1 MPLTVTA
8 VRAAKPQE
16 KPYRLTDEKGLRLDV
31 SPSGGKYW
39 RFKYR
44 FLGKEKLLAL
54 GVFPAVSLIDAR
66 DARDDARK
74 LLAKGIDPGEQKKVV
89 KRAALVAAANSFEA
103 VALEWLDKSKV
114 KWTPRYATVVENRI
128 RGDLFPALGKRP
140 IAQITAPE
148 LLPVLRKMEARG
160 VRETTHRA
168 RQDCSHIFR
177 YAVATG
183 RAERDI
189 AADVKGALKPIV
201 TKHHPSITDPD
212 GIGALMR
219 AIEGYEGAIVT
230 KSALMLAPLV
240 FVRPGELRKAEWSE
254 IDLDGAEWR
263 IPAAKM
269 KMRDPHIV
277 PLSQQAVA
285 VLTALHPVTGPEGY
299 VFPGVRGRG
308 RPMSENTINAALRRL
323 GYTSDEMTGHGFRSM
338 ASTML
343 NEQGYNRDAI
353 ERQLAHSERNG
364 VRAAYNYAEFL
375 PERRKMMQA
384 WAIYLGGLT
393 LL

>member
-54 GVFPAVSLIDAR
+54 GVFPAVSLADAR

-74 LLAKGIDPGEQKKVV
+74 LLAKDIDPGEQKKIV

-128 RGDLFPALGKRP
+128 RGDLFPAMGKRP
-140 IAQITAPE
+140 IAQITAQE
-148 LLPVLRKMEARG
+148 LLAVLRKMEARG

-168 RQDCSHIFR
+168 RQDSSHIFR
-177 YAVATG
+177 YAIATG
-183 RAERDI
+183 KAERDV
-189 AADVKGALKPIV
+189 AADVKGALKPVV
-201 TKHHPSITDPD
+201 TAHHPSITDPE
-212 GIGALMR
+212 GIGALIR
-219 AIEGYEGAIVT
+219 AIEGYEGSFIT
-230 KSALMLAPLV
+230 KSALLLAPRV
-240 FVRPGELRKAEWSE
+240 FVRPGELRKAEWE
-254 IDLDGAEWR
+254 EFDLDGAEWR

-269 KMRDPHIV
+269 KMRAVHIV
-277 PLSQQAVA
+277 PLSTQAVA
-285 VLTALHPVTGPEGY
+285 ILRALHDVTGPKGY

-323 GYTSDEMTGHGFRSM
+323 GYASDEMTGHGFRSL
-338 ASTML
+338 ASTIL

-353 ERQLAHSERNG
+353 ERQLAHSERND

-375 PERRKMMQA
+375 PERRKMMQEFSA
-384 WAIYLGGLT
+384 WLDGKT